1 MVPPFAKRG
10 GRGGAKRRRRGV
22 PSLLRLR
29 QRLHCV
35 IDVRRRPHQDQNI
48 ACLQQQVASVAST
61 ISDVA
66 CRLTAT
72 TSTLAVVNTRDSL
85 MTSSVNGPPSTTTTS
100 PVANGNRLPSTS
112 IADSTISRVPAP
124 PKISSNSRRAA
135 MSCTETTFVAPA
147 RSNFEAESGKFA
159 LATIFRSGAITRAV
173 NTVINVA
180 ESGEAAQTRLAAFAI
195 PACSNTSSCP
205 ASPCIATH
213 PSSDASR
220 TNDASVSIT
229 TTLAHPSQSATAP
242 QPPTPCSRN
251 PLLCD
256 GPSTAATSPQYRVAS
271 SSIPADLISIAP
283 PMSQMC
289 TQTLRIR

>member
-35 IDVRRRPHQDQNI
+35 IDVRRRPHQNI

-72 TSTLAVVNTRDSL
+72 TSTLAVVKTPDSL

-135 MSCTETTFVAPA
+135 MSCTETTFVAQA

-229 TTLAHPSQSATAP
+229 TTLAPFTVRNCAATADP
-242 QPPTPCSRN
+242 VSRN
-251 PLLCD
+251 PPRCD
-256 GPSTAATSPQYRVAS
+256 ARATSAASPRSRVAS
-271 SSIPADLISIAP
+271 SSKPADLKSTAR

-289 TQTLRIR
+289 TQTHQPR